1 MPQSQHPDGLT
12 ASKPARAGKR
22 SARLLILVGLLALP
36 LSGCGGNNLFRS
48 PNDTGRITTVTNP
61 IDLYKLGCPSNTVK
75 AIVSAIEV
83 SVIKSEPYGPGR
95 DDSYVRQRLQVE
107 CIGQESGRDVH
118 LKVSW
123 ITPPTSP
130 VPDSIFVGPDDS
142 GNLAQLEASLRPGSF
157 TPIGGV
163 GDQAAAAVETQSG
176 TRTVTLYV
184 QRGATEFHISMQG
197 SLPDIAMQGEER
209 QIATLLLPQIPAAS
223 AGASSGPN
231 VADFIGGGYAA
242 SLLTVDQLTAA
253 IGRTALPLTANG
265 GRLAYAPGID
275 VSNAYTNA
283 KDGSERLDLQVY
295 RAPAPAAALT
305 FLTTLIELPKTTPNP
320 DLAGLGDAAYLESVT
335 GVLYVLSGR
344 EIVSLRVQGQGLS
357 SGDSLRIAK
366 ALAAIVAPGLM
377 H

>member
-1 MPQSQHPDGLT
+1 MPALS
-12 ASKPARAGKR
+12 GKQ
-22 SARLLILVGLLALP
+22 SARLLILVGLVALP
-36 LSGCGGNNLFRS
+36 LSGCGGNNIFRS
-48 PNDTGRITTVTNP
+48 PNDTVRVTTVTNP
-61 IDLYKLGCPSNTVK
+61 IDLSKLDCPSNTVK

-83 SVIKSEPYGPGR
+83 SVTQSQPYGPGR

-118 LKVSW
+118 LKVTW
-123 ITPPTSP
+123 LTPPTSP
-130 VPDSIFVGPDDS
+130 VPDNIFVGPDDS
-142 GNLAQLEASLRPGSF
+142 GNLVQLEASLGPGSF
-157 TPIGGV
+157 ASVGGV
-163 GDQAAAAVETQSG
+163 GDQAAAVAETQSG
-176 TRTVTLYV
+176 ARVITLYV
-184 QRGATEFHISMQG
+184 QRGATEFHVSMQG

-253 IGRTALPLTANG
+253 MGRPALPLTANG
-265 GRLAYAPGID
+265 GRPAYAPGID

-295 RAPAPAAALT
+295 RASSAAAAQT

-320 DLAGLGDAAYLESVT
+320 DLAGLGGAAYLETAT
-335 GVLYVLSGR
+335 GVLYVFSGR
-344 EIVSLRVQGQGLS
+344 EIVSLRVQGQGIS
-357 SGDSLRIAK
+357 STDSLRVAK
-366 ALAAIVAPGLM
+366 ALAAIVAPELL